1 MAILIF
7 NAVPLT
13 CALSAPGAH
22 IHAGN
27 WSHLS
32 LRVRH
37 PQPTWLTGCA
47 HARGGAASNFRALGG
62 GQGTDVSSRW
72 EPDTPFWLLH
82 LGSGIHLRRRGPG
95 GGEGSGR
102 GPELPQR
109 PSLVPPQ
116 ASGGSLR
123 HAPRSQL
130 DGADVHVTRGGAER
144 TGGREETEQPDRRLR
159 RRTTG
164 MAALYGGVEG

>member
-1 MAILIF
+1 MSVTDSQRGSQ
-7 NAVPLT
+7 AVRT
-13 CALSAPGAH
+13 RE
-22 IHAGN
+22 AGLPVTSGR
-27 WSHLS
+27 W
-32 LRVRH
+32 
-37 PQPTWLTGCA
+37 
-47 HARGGAASNFRALGG
+47 GG

-82 LGSGIHLRRRGPG
+82 LGSGIHLRRQGPG

-102 GPELPQR
+102 RPELPQR
-109 PSLVPPQ
+109 PSLAPPQ
-116 ASGGSLR
+116 ASGGSLG

-144 TGGREETEQPDRRLR
+144 AGGREETEQPDPRLR